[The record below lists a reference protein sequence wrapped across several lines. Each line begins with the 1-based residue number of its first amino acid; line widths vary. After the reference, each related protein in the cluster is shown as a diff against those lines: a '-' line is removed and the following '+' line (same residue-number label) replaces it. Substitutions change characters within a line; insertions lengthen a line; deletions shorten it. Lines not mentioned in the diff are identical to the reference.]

1 MHPVLLVAEYLKLVG
16 GSVRSQSRRTAHGFA
31 PPVGFLRSTV
41 RWECALCLLE
51 EDKAVEIGHDGTGR
65 WPGRGR
71 SPAAT

>member
-16 GSVRSQSRRTAHGFA
+16 GSVRSQSRRTADGSA
-31 PPVGFLRSTV
+31 PGPASTV
-41 RWECALCLLE
+41 RSERALCLLE